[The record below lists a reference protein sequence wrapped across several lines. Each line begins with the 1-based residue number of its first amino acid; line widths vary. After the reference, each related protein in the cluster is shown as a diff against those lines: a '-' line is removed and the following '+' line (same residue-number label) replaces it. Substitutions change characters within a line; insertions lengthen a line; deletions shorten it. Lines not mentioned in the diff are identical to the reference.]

1 MAMQAADY
9 VIVGAGAGGCVL
21 ADQLSATGASVVL
34 LEAGQRDRN
43 LNTKI
48 PAAFSELFKSKHDWN
63 YSTVAQPEMK
73 NREMYWPRGK
83 VLGGSTSMNAMI
95 YQRGHRH
102 TFDQWLADGNVGW
115 GYGDLLPAFMN
126 LEDQQ
131 RGPSDYHGVGG
142 GLTVSDL
149 QTVNPLTLAFIES
162 AKTAGFS
169 LNPDFNDDTQEGF
182 GQFQVTQRNGVRC
195 SAATAFLKPAMK
207 RANLTVITG
216 AQATK
221 VVMSNGRASGVEWV
235 DKKGTHVTT
244 ATSEV
249 ILAGG
254 AINSPQLL
262 MLSGIGPADHLSS
275 LGIDVV
281 HDSANVGQNLIDHL
295 ACGNAYTVNEPI
307 SLAAA
312 EESPLKPLLEY
323 ATKKTGHL
331 SSNVGEAGGFVTLGD
346 GPMPDIQFHF
356 APAFFVEHGFHPV
369 EGHGISIAPTLV
381 DVKSRGEIRLASKDP
396 LAKPIIDPRYLS
408 DPTDLW
414 LLVEG
419 CKLAR
424 EFAHQPA
431 LASYVNSEYLPGVEC
446 TTDEQWVEHVRATSE
461 SLYHPVGT
469 CAMGPAADAVVDP
482 ELRVNGVDGL
492 RVADASILPSIVNAN
507 TQAIS
512 MVVGKR
518 AADFIAA

>member
-1 MAMQAADY
+1 MQAADY

-34 LEAGQRDRN
+34 LEAGQKDRN
-43 LNTKI
+43 PNAKI
-48 PAAFSELFKSKHDWN
+48 PAAFSKLFQTKHDWN
-63 YSTVAQPEMK
+63 YSTVAQPELA
-73 NREMYWPRGK
+73 NRELYWPRGK
-83 VLGGSTSMNAMI
+83 ILGGSTSMNAMI

-102 TFDQWLADGNVGW
+102 TFDQWLADGNEGW
-115 GYGDLLPAFMN
+115 GYGDLLPAFMT

-131 RGPSDYHGVGG
+131 RGPSDYHGTGG

-149 QTVNPLTLAFIES
+149 QTVNPLSVAFIES
-162 AKTAGFS
+162 AKAVGFP

-182 GQFQVTQRNGVRC
+182 GQYQVTQRNGVRC

-207 RANLTVITG
+207 RSNLTVITG
-216 AQATK
+216 AHATK
-221 VVMSNGRASGVEWV
+221 VVMSNGRASGVEWI
-235 DKKGTHVTT
+235 DKSGTHVTT

-262 MLSGIGPADHLSS
+262 MLSGIGPGDHLASH
-275 LGIDVV
+275 GIDVV
-281 HDSANVGQNLIDHL
+281 HDSPNVGQNLIDHL
-295 ACGNAYTVNEPI
+295 ACGNGYAIDAPI
-307 SLAAA
+307 TLAHA
-312 EESPLKPLLEY
+312 EEIKPLLEY
-323 ATKKTGHL
+323 ATKRTGHL
-331 SSNVGEAGGFVTLGD
+331 SSNVGEAGGFVKLGD
-346 GPMPDIQFHF
+346 GPMPDIQYHF
-356 APAFFVEHGFHPV
+356 APVYFIAHGFESP
-369 EGHGISIAPTLV
+369 EEDGISIAPTLV
-381 DVKSRGEIRLASKDP
+381 DVQSRGEIRLASSDP
-396 LAKPIIDPRYLS
+396 MAKPIIDPRYLS
-408 DPTDLW
+408 DPADLW

-424 EFAHQPA
+424 EFAAQPA
-431 LASYVNSEYLPGVEC
+431 LAKHISSEYLPGTHC
-446 TTDEQWVEHVRATSE
+446 TTDEQWVEHVRQTSE

-518 AADFIAA
+518 AADFIDA

>member
-1 MAMQAADY
+1 MQNADY
-9 VIVGAGAGGCVL
+9 VIVGAGAAGCVL
-21 ADQLSATGASVVL
+21 ADRLSATGATVVL

-43 LNTKI
+43 PNAKI
-48 PAAFSELFKSKHDWN
+48 PAAFSKLFKTKHDWDYN
-63 YSTVAQPEMK
+63 TVPQPELK

-83 VLGGSTSMNAMI
+83 ILGGSTSMNAMI

-102 TFDQWLADGNVGW
+102 TFDQWAADGNAGW
-115 GYGDLLPAFMN
+115 SYGDLLPAFMS

-131 RGPSDYHGVGG
+131 RGPSDFHGVGG

-149 QTVNPLTLAFIES
+149 RTANPLSTSFVAA
-162 AKTAGFS
+162 AKEAGFP

-182 GQFQVTQRNGVRC
+182 GMYQVTQRNGVRC

-207 RANLTVITG
+207 RSNLTVITG
-216 AQATK
+216 AHATK

-244 ATSEV
+244 ATQEV
-249 ILAGG
+249 ILSGG

-262 MLSGIGPADHLSS
+262 MLSGVGPAEHLASVNV
-275 LGIDVV
+275 DVV
-281 HDSANVGQNLIDHL
+281 HDSPNVGQNLIDHL
-295 ACGNAYTVNEPI
+295 ACGNAYAIREPI
-307 SLAAA
+307 TLAHA
-312 EESPLKPLLEY
+312 EEVKPLLEY
-323 ATKKTGHL
+323 VTKKTGHL

-346 GPMPDIQFHF
+346 GPMPDVQYHF
-356 APAFFVEHGFHPV
+356 APAYFIAHGFESP
-369 EGHGISIAPTLV
+369 EEDGISIAPTLV
-381 DVKSRGEIRLASKDP
+381 DVKSRGEIRLASNDP
-396 LAKPIIDPRYLS
+396 MAKPIIDPRYLS
-408 DPTDLW
+408 DPADLW

-424 EFAHQPA
+424 EFAAQPA
-431 LASYVNSEYLPGVEC
+431 LAKFIESEYEPGTEC
-446 TTDEQWVEHVRATSE
+446 TTDDQWVEHVRTMSE

-469 CAMGPAADAVVDP
+469 CAMGQATDAVVDS

-492 RVADASILPSIVNAN
+492 RVADASIMPSIVNAN

-512 MVVGKR
+512 MVIGKR
-518 AADFIAA
+518 CADFIAG